1 MVLVWMLGILA
12 AGVVAAP
19 VDVLGYTLLTERMT
33 CQGWPTPRAVL
44 VQVGI
49 PALSAPVCVCRAHGA
64 SCEQAELTHLAR
76 RLTNTT
82 AVASTLWMQHSPLCV
97 DRDTYTCMYV
107 QILHQLCT
115 TALHW
120 DE

>member
-1 MVLVWMLGILA
+1 MVLVLMLGIVA

-33 CQGWPTPRAVL
+33 CQGWQMPRAVL

-49 PALSAPVCVCRAHGA
+49 PALPAPVCVCRAHGA

-82 AVASTLWMQHSPLCV
+82 AVASTLWMQQSPLCV
-97 DRDTYTCMYV
+97 DRDNVLY
-107 QILHQLCT
+107 LCT
-115 TALHW
+115 DTPSLCTPALHW

>member
-12 AGVVAAP
+12 AGIAAAP

-49 PALSAPVCVCRAHGA
+49 PALSAPVCVCRANGA
-64 SCEQAELTHLAR
+64 SFEQAELTHLAR

-97 DRDTYTCMYV
+97 DRDNVYVYVCTDTPSVMYY
-107 QILHQLCT
+107 CT
-115 TALHW
+115 PLG
-120 DE
+120 